1 MAFYDVPLSNTVI
14 ISLNEIMTSVSS
26 KKHLKPEDEI
36 MIKRIF
42 QNMLESGITF
52 SIDEVESWFALEG
65 SWHDKSTVE
74 RILNIAHYQQAKHD
88 ANNKLKFMSDDC
100 SCGKS

>member
-1 MAFYDVPLSNTVI
+1 MPLSNNII
-14 ISLNEIMTSVSS
+14 ISLNEITTSVSS
-26 KKHLKPEDEI
+26 KKHLKHEDET
-36 MIKRIF
+36 MIKIIF
-42 QNMLESGITF
+42 QNILESGATF
-52 SIDEVESWFALEG
+52 NIDEIESWFALEG

-74 RILNIAHYQQAKHD
+74 RILNIAHYQLAKHD

>member
-1 MAFYDVPLSNTVI
+1 MPLSNSII
-14 ISLNEIMTSVSS
+14 ISLNEITTSVSS
-26 KKHLKPEDEI
+26 KKRLKPEDET
-36 MIKRIF
+36 MIKGIF
-42 QNMLESGITF
+42 QNMLESGGIF
-52 SIDEVESWFALEG
+52 NIDEIESWFALEG

-74 RILNIAHYQQAKHD
+74 RILNIAHYQQAKYD